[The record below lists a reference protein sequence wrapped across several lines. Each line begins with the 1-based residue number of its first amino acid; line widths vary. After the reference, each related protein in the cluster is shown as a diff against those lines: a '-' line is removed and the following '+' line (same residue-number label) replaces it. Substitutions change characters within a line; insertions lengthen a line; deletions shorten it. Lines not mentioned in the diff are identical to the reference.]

1 MCVRYRQSSTEEE
14 VAEFFEAELRE
25 ELHPRYNIAPSQQA
39 PAIRQAEC
47 GRVIANVQWGLVP
60 FWARATSIGYKLIN
74 GCSEMVLEE
83 PAFRGSLINSPRND
97 TPACAERAVPANPLF
112 PRRPKTSRG
121 NGGQL
126 CFPGT
131 ASLNQ
136 KFYHDGP

>member
-14 VAEFFEAELRE
+14 IAEFFEAELRE
-25 ELHPRYNIAPSQQA
+25 ELHARYNIAPSQQA

-83 PAFRGSLINSPRND
+83 PAFRSSLINSPRNEHRLVRNGLYRRIPFF
-97 TPACAERAVPANPLF
+97 PASKDVP
-112 PRRPKTSRG
+112 R
-121 NGGQL
+121 
-126 CFPGT
+126 
-131 ASLNQ
+131 
-136 KFYHDGP
+136 